1 MLESWFTTKEC
12 RLMLT
17 EIIKGFQA
25 LSTPAEKIEYIQRV
39 SKAGGFNGYN
49 INATALIK
57 AWSKYL

>member
-1 MLESWFTTKEC
+1 
-12 RLMLT
+12 MLT

-25 LSTPAEKIEYIQRV
+25 LNTPAEKIQYIQRV

-49 INATALIK
+49 INATGLIK